1 MSKKCAILMA
11 TYNGQRF
18 LQEQLDSL
26 LTQTY
31 SDFSI
36 RIRDDGSTDST
47 VEIIKMFA
55 ADHPNRIHLDGVNKI
70 TIGPCANF
78 SRLLEKTDADYIFF
92 CDQDDIWLPEKLEV
106 LRQRLIAMESM
117 HGENAPLL
125 VHSDLEV
132 VDEYLNVLDSSF
144 WHYQYLCPE
153 KMQTLNRLLVQNYV
167 TGCAMAINRTL
178 ASFGPIPKEA
188 IMHDWWLALIATA
201 FGHLEHES
209 TSLIKYRQHTSNDT
223 GAKKWNLKF
232 IARKV
237 KEFFKDPQDR
247 QNQVLIT
254 NQTRAFYA
262 KTATALHPEDAKAV
276 KEYLSLEQC
285 NWFQRRIRIIKNGFW
300 KRGVALNIEMLI
312 KI

>member
-18 LQEQLDSL
+18 LQQQLDSL

-36 RIRDDGSTDST
+36 QIRDDGSTDST
-47 VEIIKMFA
+47 VDIIKMYA
-55 ADHPNRIHLDGVNKI
+55 AEHPNRIHLDGVNKS
-70 TIGPCANF
+70 TIGPRANF

-106 LRQRLIAMESM
+106 LQQRLVAMESK
-117 HGENAPLL
+117 HGDSAPLL

-132 VDEYLNVLDSSF
+132 VDEHLNILDSSF
-144 WHYQYLCPE
+144 WHYQHLCPE
-153 KMQTLNRLLVQNYV
+153 KMQTLNRLLVQNCV

-178 ASFGPIPKEA
+178 ANFGPIPEEA

-201 FGHLEHES
+201 AGHIQHEPR
-209 TSLIKYRQHTSNDT
+209 SLTKYRQHNSNDT
-223 GAKKWNLKF
+223 GAKKWNRKF
-232 IARKV
+232 IARKM
-237 KEFFKDPQDR
+237 KAFFKNPQDKKN
-247 QNQVLIT
+247 QNLLT
-254 NQTRAFYA
+254 NQALAFYA
-262 KTATALHPEDAKAV
+262 KTAKALPAKDAKAV
-276 KEYLSLEQC
+276 MQYLTLERC

-300 KRGVALNIEMLI
+300 KYGVARNIQMLI